1 MLDTKLVYVYTYI
14 YIFYFYINI
23 HICIFSFF
31 FFAKQN
37 CRMLIQKKNKTYFLR
52 EFSCHNN
59 CLLIKIVILFCYFLN
74 ISLYCQLVARQ

>member
-37 CRMLIQKKNKTYFLR
+37 CRMLIQKKKQNV
-52 EFSCHNN
+52 FSSR
-59 CLLIKIVILFCYFLN
+59 I
-74 ISLYCQLVARQ
+74 

>member
-37 CRMLIQKKNKTYFLR
+37 CRMLIQKKKTKRIFFANLA
-52 EFSCHNN
+52 
-59 CLLIKIVILFCYFLN
+59 VIIIAC
-74 ISLYCQLVARQ
+74 S

>member
-31 FFAKQN
+31 FFFAKQN
-37 CRMLIQKKNKTYFLR
+37 CRMLIQKKKQNV
-52 EFSCHNN
+52 FSSR
-59 CLLIKIVILFCYFLN
+59 I
-74 ISLYCQLVARQ
+74 